1 MVAETAPAGFEAQ
14 FQNFVYYAGPIIQ
27 LLFWTV
33 MIVAAIWAV
42 LLFKRWVDFNTKNA
56 DAAVIPAPPEEKAKR
71 EPIQIEE
78 FVE

>member
-27 LLFWTV
+27 LLFWVV
-33 MIVAAIWAV
+33 MIIAAIWAV
-42 LLFKRWVDFNTKNA
+42 LLFKRWVDFHTRNTPEPVAPAAEA
-56 DAAVIPAPPEEKAKR
+56 DKPKR
-71 EPIQIEE
+71 EPIQVEE